1 MKRML
6 LTIAYDGTA
15 FHGWQVQPNGITV
28 QETLQNALEK
38 LLGTRPAVTG
48 CSRTDAGVHAN
59 AYICHLDCEAHIPC
73 DRLPYATLTAKKNFP
88 KTPFCGDLIP
98 FCHPT
103 LR

>member
-28 QETLQNALEK
+28 QETLQNALER

-48 CSRTDAGVHAN
+48 LSLIHIYALPRHAEQG
-59 AYICHLDCEAHIPC
+59 YS
-73 DRLPYATLTAKKNFP
+73 
-88 KTPFCGDLIP
+88 
-98 FCHPT
+98 
-103 LR
+103 